1 MVKIPSCN
9 AGDTSLIPGWGTKIP
24 HTMWCSQKMFKELR
38 RVWKIRRPVKALL
51 LQEYTGG
58 NAVAVRAKGKG
69 TVVAAQMLRGEG
81 GAAGSGTG

>member
-1 MVKIPSCN
+1 
-9 AGDTSLIPGWGTKIP
+9 
-24 HTMWCSQKMFKELR
+24 MFKELR

-69 TVVAAQMLRGEG
+69 TVGAAQMLRGEG
-81 GAAGSGTG
+81 GATGSGTG